1 MKKQLS
7 HFGFIKTAS
16 VVPKLKVAD
25 SLWNSQEIIDKS
37 KEAYKKGA
45 RVILFPEL
53 SITGYTAGDL
63 FHQKTLWESSLQGL
77 ENIKNGTKGLDA
89 LIFVGMPLVIDGM
102 IFNVA
107 VALNQ
112 GNVLGVIPKTSI
124 PGYKEFYEER
134 WFSSARDLMTTEIE
148 ILGETVPVGTNI
160 LFKHTTMPS
169 CIIAAEICEDLWTPL
184 PPSSMHAVAGAT
196 LIVNLSASNELVGKA
211 GYRRELVRT
220 QSARNV
226 CGYLYSSSGVHEST
240 TDVVFGGHALIAENG
255 TLVSEN
261 KRFEREGVIVYGDID
276 IDACIL
282 DRVKTSSFGESI
294 KSAPSQTYRIVD
306 TTISDTDSEL
316 FDRHV
321 SQSPFIP
328 ENPLARNET
337 SEEIIQIQ
345 IAGLAK
351 RLEQT
356 GIKKTILG
364 LSGGLDSTLTLLVAK
379 EVFKLLN
386 IPTQNIHC
394 ITMPG
399 LATTERTKS
408 NAWKL
413 AETMGATIE
422 EIPIHDAVSQH
433 FKDIGH
439 DGITQDIT
447 YENTQARYRTMILMD
462 IANQTGGM
470 VLGTGDLSE
479 LALGWC
485 TFSGDHLSHYNINA
499 GVPKTLV
506 KHIVRYFA
514 NHDEN
519 KELSAVLLD
528 ILDTPISPE
537 LKKLEKGEIDQKTED
552 IIGPYELHDFFLYYF
567 VRWGSNPKKII
578 WLATH
583 SFNGMYS
590 EEIIKKW
597 LTIFINR
604 FFRNQWKRSVMP
616 DGPKVGSVALS
627 PRGDWRMPSDAEV
640 TAWVKD
646 LES

>member
-1 MKKQLS
+1 MKNQLS
-7 HFGFIKTAS
+7 HYGYIKAAA

-25 SLWNSQEIIDKS
+25 PLWNAAEMSAQA
-37 KEAYKKGA
+37 KEAYVRGA
-45 RVILFPEL
+45 RIIVFPEL

-63 FHQKTLWESSLQGL
+63 FHQKVLWESSEQALDM
-77 ENIKNGTKGLDA
+77 IKEGTEGLDA
-89 LIFVGMPLVIDGM
+89 LIFVGMPLVINGM
-102 IFNVA
+102 IFNTA
-107 VALNQ
+107 VALNK
-112 GNVLGVIPKTSI
+112 GKILGIIPKTSI

-134 WFSSARDLMTTEIE
+134 WFSSSRDLTTNEVVL
-148 ILGETVPVGTNI
+148 LGEKVPVGTDL
-160 LFKHTTMPS
+160 LFKHATMPS

-196 LIVNLSASNELVGKA
+196 IIANLSASNELVGKA
-211 GYRRELVRT
+211 KYRRELVST

-226 CGYLYSSSGVHEST
+226 CGYVYASSGVHEST

-255 TLVSEN
+255 SIVKETA
-261 KRFEREGVIVYGDID
+261 RFERESTIITGDID
-276 IDACIL
+276 VDACIL

-294 KSAPSQTYRIVD
+294 KSGPSRTYR
-306 TTISDTDSEL
+306 TIETEIADTDSGL
-316 FDRHV
+316 FERMI
-321 SQSPFIP
+321 STSPFIP
-328 ENPLARNET
+328 EDAAAKDEAVR
-337 SEEIIQIQ
+337 EIIQIQ

-356 GIKKTILG
+356 GIKKTVLG

-379 EVFKLLN
+379 EAFKMLGL
-386 IPTQNIHC
+386 PASNIHC

-413 AETMGATIE
+413 AEAIGSTIE
-422 EIPIHDAVSQH
+422 EIPIGKAVAQH
-433 FKDIGH
+433 FEDIGH
-439 DGITQDIT
+439 DGATQDIT

-462 IANQTGGM
+462 KANQIGGI

-499 GVPKTLV
+499 GIPKTLV

-514 NHDEN
+514 SHEAD
-519 KELSAVLLD
+519 KELSKVLLD
-528 ILDTPISPE
+528 IIDTPISPE
-537 LKKLEKGEIDQKTED
+537 LKKADKGEIDQKTED

-567 VRWGSNPKKII
+567 VRWGTNPRKIA
-578 WLATH
+578 WLAKH
-583 SFNGMYS
+583 SFGDAY
-590 EEIIKKW
+590 EKETILKW
-597 LTIFINR
+597 LKIFINR

-627 PRGDWRMPSDAEV
+627 PRGDWRMPSDAEISS
-640 TAWVKD
+640 WLLD
-646 LES
+646 LEK